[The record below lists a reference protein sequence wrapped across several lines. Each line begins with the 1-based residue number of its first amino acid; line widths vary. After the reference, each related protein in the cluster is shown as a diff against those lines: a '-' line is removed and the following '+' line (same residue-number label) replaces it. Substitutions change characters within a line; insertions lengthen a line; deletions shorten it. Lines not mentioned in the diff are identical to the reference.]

1 MKYVGF
7 LTADTN
13 SVEMAK
19 ALIEGGV
26 DVLEL
31 GIPFSDPIADGP
43 VIQEATTRA
52 LQNGMTPKKVLDIV
66 RELRKTTNIDII
78 LFTYFNPILNAGE
91 EYLLEAKNAGVTG
104 ILIVDLPLEHID
116 SINAHG
122 LNVIQIIS
130 ASTPEER
137 IKKIAKHASG
147 FIYYACRKGTT
158 GVKNDLPEDLEERVK
173 QIKAHTD
180 LPVAVGFGISTKEMA
195 AKVLNC
201 ADAFVIG
208 SLFVKAILDGKTP
221 KELLALAQSVNP
233 GK

>member
-13 SVEMAK
+13 TVEMAK
-19 ALIEGGV
+19 ALIAGGV

-31 GIPFSDPIADGP
+31 GIPFSDPVADGP

-52 LQNGMTPKKVLDIV
+52 LENGMTPKKVLEIV
-66 RELRKTTNIDII
+66 RELRKTTDIDII

-91 EYLLEAKNAGVTG
+91 KYLLEAKQAGVTG
-104 ILIVDLPLEHID
+104 ILIVDLPLEHIE
-116 SINAHG
+116 SIKAHD
-122 LNVIQIIS
+122 LKVIQIVS
-130 ASTPEER
+130 ASTPEKR
-137 IKKIAKHASG
+137 IEEIAKHSSG

-158 GVKNDLPEDLEERVK
+158 GMKNDLPEDLEPRVK
-173 QIKAHTD
+173 LIKSHTD
-180 LPVAVGFGISTKEMA
+180 LPVAVGFGISNREMA
-195 AKVLNC
+195 SKVLKC

-221 KELLALAQSVNP
+221 DELKELAQSVNP